1 MIIILHG
8 AWVPAAFA
16 VAGVFLCLFVDAF
29 RHLILFSRAY
39 FSWYVKLDRADRV
52 IDFSEYAR
60 RFIRVTDI
68 LDPPRMAG
76 APAALR
82 TRYRSN
88 VAWFLAEWAAAMV
101 VVLVF
106 IAVTNAFA

>member
-1 MIIILHG
+1 MISILHG
-8 AWVPAAFA
+8 AWIPAGFA
-16 VAGVFLCLFVDAF
+16 VAGVFLCLFIDAF
-29 RHLILFSRAY
+29 RHFIVFWYVY

-52 IDFSEYAR
+52 IDFSGYPR
-60 RFIRVTDI
+60 RLMRLTDI

-82 TRYRSN
+82 TRYRTN
-88 VAWFLAEWAAAMV
+88 VVWFLAEWAAAMA

-106 IAVTNAFA
+106 LAVTSAVA